1 MNILGFTVTP
11 QVLLLLALIVAAVIL
26 ILLVWTTINSWKLYR
41 LKKNLAIL
49 WNGKTG
55 TDIESLLIQQIAD
68 LKILDQEIQEL
79 FEISNRLREL
89 GLKSIHKFSVLRF
102 NPFKEVG
109 SNQSFSL
116 ALLDGKNNGM
126 VISSLHTREGTRVY
140 AKPIKNAEADGFP
153 LTDEERQVIQE
164 ALNNFSLKQAKIP
177 PKNSL

>member
-1 MNILGFTVTP
+1 MNTLGFVASPEILAFIILTLVVITL
-11 QVLLLLALIVAAVIL
+11 VLFIFTLA
-26 ILLVWTTINSWKLYR
+26 NSWKLYR
-41 LKKNLAIL
+41 LKKNLTLL
-49 WNGKTG
+49 WSGKTG
-55 TDIESLLIQQIAD
+55 TDIESLLVQQIAD
-68 LKILDQEIQEL
+68 IKLLDQEIQEL

-116 ALLDGKNNGM
+116 ALMDGKNNGA

-140 AKPIKNAEADGFP
+140 AKPIKNGEADGFP

-164 ALNNFSLKQAKIP
+164 ALNKFN
-177 PKNSL
+177 PKKTKDS

>member
-1 MNILGFTVTP
+1 MDFFGTTIGSNTLAFLSLASLS
-11 QVLLLLALIVAAVIL
+11 VLLLVLIVSL
-26 ILLVWTTINSWKLYR
+26 INSWKLYR
-41 LKKNLAIL
+41 LKKNLSIL
-49 WNGKTG
+49 WKGKTG

-68 LKILDQEIQEL
+68 LKLLDQEIQEL

-116 ALLDGKNNGM
+116 ALMDGKNNGV

-140 AKPIKNAEADGFP
+140 AKPIKEAEADGFP
-153 LTDEERQVIQE
+153 LTDEERHVIQE
-164 ALNNFSLKQAKIP
+164 ALTKFA
-177 PKNSL
+177 PKK

>member
-1 MNILGFTVTP
+1 MNISGLPVTTETLVLVLAALTV
-11 QVLLLLALIVAAVIL
+11 VLFIVVI
-26 ILLVWTTINSWKLYR
+26 VNSWKIYR
-41 LKKNLAIL
+41 LKKNLALL
-49 WNGKTG
+49 WKGKTG
-55 TDIESLLIQQIAD
+55 TDIESLLVQQIAD
-68 LKILDQEIQEL
+68 LKLLDQEIQEL

-116 ALLDGKNNGM
+116 ALLDGKNNGA

-164 ALNNFSLKQAKIP
+164 ALNKFAAKKSKDSI
-177 PKNSL
+177 

>member
-1 MNILGFTVTP
+1 MNFLGIFFSSEIISSIVLI
-11 QVLLLLALIVAAVIL
+11 LLLLTIVLFGVT
-26 ILLVWTTINSWKLYR
+26 LVNSWKLYR
-41 LKKNLAIL
+41 LKKNLSLL
-49 WNGKTG
+49 WQGKTG
-55 TDIESLLIQQIAD
+55 TDIESLLVQQVTD
-68 LKILDQEIQEL
+68 LKLLDQEIQEL

-116 ALLDGKNNGM
+116 ALLDGKNNGV

-140 AKPIKNAEADGFP
+140 AKPIKNADADGFP

-164 ALNNFSLKQAKIP
+164 ALSSFT
-177 PKNSL
+177 PKKTKS

>member
-1 MNILGFTVTP
+1 MNFFGLSITP
-11 QVLLLLALIVAAVIL
+11 EALAVISIGVLLTLTMLLALT
-26 ILLVWTTINSWKLYR
+26 LLNLWKLHR
-41 LKKNLAIL
+41 LKKSLAIL
-49 WNGKTG
+49 WQGKTG
-55 TDIESLLIQQIAD
+55 TDIESLLVQQVAD
-68 LKILDQEIQEL
+68 LKLLDQEIQEL

-116 ALLDGKNNGM
+116 ALMDGKNNGV

-140 AKPIKNAEADGFP
+140 AKPIKEAEADGFP

-164 ALNNFSLKQAKIP
+164 ALTKFT
-177 PKNSL
+177 PKKSQ

>member
-1 MNILGFTVTP
+1 MNFFGISLSPEITSLGGS
-11 QVLLLLALIVAAVIL
+11 LIVLAVGALFIMT
-26 ILLVWTTINSWKLYR
+26 LLTAWRLHR
-41 LKKNLAIL
+41 LKKHLAIL
-49 WNGKTG
+49 WGSKTG
-55 TDIESLLIQQIAD
+55 IDIESLLVQQVAD
-68 LKILDQEIQEL
+68 LKLLDQEIQEL

-116 ALLDGKNNGM
+116 ALLDGKNNGV

-140 AKPIKNAEADGFP
+140 AKPIRNAEADGFP

-164 ALNNFSLKQAKIP
+164 ALTTS
-177 PKNSL
+177 NSKKL

>member
-1 MNILGFTVTP
+1 MNTSSLFSAPFLPWIIVLAVIL
-11 QVLLLLALIVAAVIL
+11 VLLLGLTLLSLWQVRSLRKQLALF
-26 ILLVWTTINSWKLYR
+26 W
-41 LKKNLAIL
+41 
-49 WNGKTG
+49 GDKTG
-55 TDIESLLIQQIAD
+55 TDIETILVQQVAD

-116 ALLDGKNNGM
+116 ALLDGKNNGA

-140 AKPIKNAEADGFP
+140 AKPIQNGEADGFP
-153 LTDEERQVIQE
+153 LTDEEQQVIRE
-164 ALNNFSLKQAKIP
+164 ALGKVSPQKSK
-177 PKNSL
+177 S

>member
-1 MNILGFTVTP
+1 MNFAGITLTP
-11 QVLLLLALIVAAVIL
+11 EVLTLTGVIVLLLLVIL
-26 ILLVWTTINSWKLYR
+26 TIVTLINSWKLYR
-41 LKKNLAIL
+41 LKKNLTIL
-49 WNGKTG
+49 WGGKTG
-55 TDIESLLIQQIAD
+55 SDIEGLLIRQIAD
-68 LKILDQEIQEL
+68 LKLLDQEIQEL

-116 ALLDGKNNGM
+116 ALMDGKNNGV

-164 ALNNFSLKQAKIP
+164 ALVKFT
-177 PKNSL
+177 PKKSKS

>member
-1 MNILGFTVTP
+1 MNFTGLSFSSEILTSLIIG
-11 QVLLLLALIVAAVIL
+11 LLLFVVLTLVI
-26 ILLVWTTINSWKLYR
+26 TAINSWKIYH

-49 WNGKTG
+49 WKGKKG
-55 TDIESLLIQQIAD
+55 IDIESLLVQQIAD
-68 LKILDQEIQEL
+68 MKLLDQEIQEL

-116 ALLDGKNNGM
+116 ALLDGKNNGA

-140 AKPIKNAEADGFP
+140 AKPIKNGEADGFP
-153 LTDEERQVIQE
+153 LTDEERQVIKE
-164 ALNNFSLKQAKIP
+164 AVDTNA
-177 PKNSL
+177 PKKRK